1 MKSICA
7 DWPYFYTPQVFIN
20 PSRSDVVATTTAEAL
35 AMGKW
40 AIVQEHP
47 SNKFFSG
54 FRNCLVYKTPD
65 EFSRHLDYA
74 LANEPNPVRP

>member
-1 MKSICA
+1 M
-7 DWPYFYTPQVFIN
+7 FIN
-20 PSRSDVVATTTAEAL
+20 PSRSDGVATTTAEAL

-47 SNKFFSG
+47 SNTFFSS
-54 FRNCLVYKTPD
+54 FSNCLVYKTPG

-74 LANEPNPVRP
+74 LAHDPSPVRISAPVLFSSVKWASIL